1 MTTNELTNAV
11 FSLGTNMCFVRDMLL
26 EVLQTEGFDNK
37 WWYDELIEPQEE
49 IDSVLDVLSD
59 DYQLDFSD
67 MNDFNI
73 EEMRLDTIKELFNN
87 YLELLLNLK
96 TDVLDL
102 IEDGSLSDFR
112 KELTENI
119 EIITTLNNTL
129 YE

>member
-1 MTTNELTNAV
+1 MTTTELRNVV
-11 FSLGTNMCFVRDMLL
+11 FSLSANMCFMRDALL
-26 EVLQTEGFDNK
+26 EVIQTEGFEGK

-87 YLELLLNLK
+87 YLALLSNLK
-96 TDVLDL
+96 TNVFDL
-102 IEDGSLSDFR
+102 IEDSSISDFR
-112 KELTENI
+112 KELAENI
-119 EIITTLNNTL
+119 EIIAALNNTL

>member
-26 EVLQTEGFDNK
+26 DILKIDEFKNK
-37 WWYDELIEPQEE
+37 WWYELIEYQEE
-49 IDSVLDVLSD
+49 IDSVLDILSD

-87 YLELLLNLK
+87 YLELLSNLK
-96 TDVLDL
+96 TNVFDL
-102 IEDGSLSDFR
+102 IEDSSISDFR
-112 KELTENI
+112 KELAENI
-119 EIITTLNNTL
+119 EIIAALNNTL